1 LANLVISVCY
11 DVVWSNRVPSSLVYL
26 IWQDTLVNMC
36 NDINELLRSMQPA
49 APLPEVRPAERAKL
63 DNARVNSIS
72 REEWIQAWHG
82 RFLVCESR
90 SNHS

>member
-1 LANLVISVCY
+1 MANLVIFVCY
-11 DVVWSNRVPSSLVYL
+11 DVVWSNRVSPVYL

-36 NDINELLRSMQPA
+36 NDINELLRSMPP
-49 APLPEVRPAERAKL
+49 APLPEVKPAERAKL
-63 DNARVNSIS
+63 DNTRVNCIS
-72 REEWIQAWHG
+72 SEEWIQAWHG

>member
-1 LANLVISVCY
+1 MANLVIFVCY
-11 DVVWSNRVPSSLVYL
+11 DVVWSSRVPPSRVYPV
-26 IWQDTLVNMC
+26 WQETLVNMC

-49 APLPEVRPAERAKL
+49 APLMEVKPADPAKF
-63 DNARVNSIS
+63 DNARVNSMS

-90 SNHS
+90 SNHN